1 MAKRRRKRSH
11 GTGTCYERDGSWVIQ
26 WTEAGKRRTMTLP
39 TEGEARAALAQACA
53 GLKINTK
60 TNGKSLESLAQVWM
74 DGRAQMDSNYDDR
87 NRWKNH
93 LGPAV
98 GHLQPDDVDVPALK
112 ALIVALRGKG
122 LSKGTTRLCVALL
135 SSLFSELVEDG
146 VAKINP
152 VRLLSRKTRRELMPS
167 RDWKKTPFL
176 RSVNDVTRVYNLL
189 VTRNEPQVARAF
201 IVGALA
207 GLRTSEVRAL
217 RWSHI
222 DLGTRLIHVQEQ
234 VKRRSQGVK
243 ELKSKESRFVPI
255 SDSLYW
261 YLRTSMPLPHAR
273 DQLVVQ
279 SPAGTYLSAHHVGKA
294 FADAFTFMEQGSM
307 RWYEATRHTFASQW
321 VINGGSLETL
331 REMMGHSSVT
341 VTERYAHLVPGQYTD
356 ADRARVQ
363 VDLDPATSGQIR
375 PFN

>member
-1 MAKRRRKRSH
+1 MAKRKRKRPH
-11 GTGTCYERDGSWVIQ
+11 GTGSYCERDGRHVIQ
-26 WTEAGKRRTMTLP
+26 WTDADHKRHTMTLP
-39 TEGEARAALAQACA
+39 TEPEARAALAQACA
-53 GLKINTK
+53 GLKVNTK
-60 TNGKSLESLAQVWM
+60 KAGNTLESLAQTWM
-74 DGRAQMDSNYDDR
+74 DGRAEMPSNYDDR

-93 LGPAV
+93 LGPVV
-98 GHLQPDDVDVPALK
+98 GGLQPDEVDVPALK
-112 ALIVALRGKG
+112 ALIVSLRGKG
-122 LSKGTTRLCVALL
+122 LSKGTVRLCVALL
-135 SSLFSELVEDG
+135 SSLYSELVEDG
-146 VAKINP
+146 VATVNP
-152 VRLLSRKTRRELMPS
+152 ARLLSRKTRRELIS
-167 RDWKKTPFL
+167 DRDWKKTPFL
-176 RSVNDVTRVYNLL
+176 RTTSNITQIHNLL
-189 VTRNEPQVARAF
+189 VTRNEPVVALAYV
-201 IVGALA
+201 VGALA

-243 ELKSKESRFVPI
+243 ELKDKESRFVPI

-261 YLRTSMPLPHAR
+261 YLRTAMPINAR

-279 SPAGTYLSAHHVGKA
+279 SPTGTYFSAHRMGKA
-294 FADAFTFMEQGSM
+294 FSDAFTFMERGSM

-363 VDLDPATSGQIR
+363 VDLVPGTVALS
-375 PFN
+375 N